1 MSIPAGSQWVI
12 TAHRKFDLSFLRR
25 TLLGVMTGIFV
36 TDALYD
42 FRAVSQPKQSL
53 QGKQYIDTY

>member
-1 MSIPAGSQWVI
+1 MSIPPCSQWVI
-12 TAHRKFDLSFLRR
+12 TAHWRYDLSFLRM
-25 TLLGVMTGIFV
+25 TFLGVMTGIFV